1 MRTAHVIVSALL
13 ALFGLL
19 HAALVSP
26 FMYDRIDHEAVWFV
40 SGGMLALTAG
50 LASLAGSISRPP
62 RRAVSFAALIGSV
75 GVFLMATALTQA
87 SIYLIRS
94 PLVIAYLILSSLA
107 GVLALRNLI
116 RG

>member
-1 MRTAHVIVSALL
+1 MRTAHVASSVLL

-26 FMYDRIDHEAVWFV
+26 FMYDRLDHEAVWFI

-50 LASLAGSISRPP
+50 LTSFAAAIARPP
-62 RRAVSFAALIGSV
+62 RRAVSVAAFIGCG
-75 GVFLMATALTQA
+75 GVLLMATALTQA

-107 GVLALRNLI
+107 GALAFRNLI